1 MYGNRVNQNPQQN
14 QQARPQQNQQAQPQQ
29 AQQRQQQKTHQTPS
43 SVIAVINAKN
53 KVIDFRDNL
62 NPAQKTDYAMMHGE
76 GGSKH
81 SRVSTIKMFL
91 CDYSAGT
98 GQGNSR
104 TVSCNITVDIAYRI
118 LDAARMFALGKMK
131 QPAGNAPTAAPVF
144 PIITESGI
152 DMLMTAYKDMHKTYQ
167 KVSDWCKSGDDSAGD
182 QNLKE
187 ILNMLQP
194 IGTNLK
200 NGIQCIAKPSA
211 ANDANAAPVAT
222 NNGTVQIVSQDKII
236 LQNKDANGKSL
247 VTKLNISRQ
256 ERTKNGQLRTYP
268 WIFTITNARAFGKTQ
283 PTGGTTYDSSSMSD
297 DVTLNIMASDEDVYR
312 CFLRITRYIES
323 WENVFCLS
331 AIQQGS
337 GENQARKESRT
348 QQR

>member
-1 MYGNRVNQNPQQN
+1 MYGNRVNQNQQQAQQVQPQQS
-14 QQARPQQNQQAQPQQ
+14 QQARPQQT
-29 AQQRQQQKTHQTPS
+29 QQRQQQRKQTSS

-131 QPAGNAPTAAPVF
+131 QPTVNAPAASSAFPV
-144 PIITESGI
+144 ITEGGI
-152 DMLMTAYKDMHKTYQ
+152 DMLTNAYKDMHKAYQ
-167 KVSDWCKSGDDSAGD
+167 TISDWTKSEGDSAED
-182 QNLKE
+182 SKLKE
-187 ILNMLQP
+187 ILNMLHP

-200 NGIQCIAKPSA
+200 NGLQCIAKPA
-211 ANDANAAPVAT
+211 MANDANAAPAVT
-222 NNGTVQIVSQDKII
+222 NNGTVQIVMQDKII

-247 VTKLNISRQ
+247 VTKLSISRQ

-312 CFLRITRYIES
+312 CFLRVTRYIES

-337 GENQARKESRT
+337 SEHQTRNESRT
-348 QQR
+348 QQK